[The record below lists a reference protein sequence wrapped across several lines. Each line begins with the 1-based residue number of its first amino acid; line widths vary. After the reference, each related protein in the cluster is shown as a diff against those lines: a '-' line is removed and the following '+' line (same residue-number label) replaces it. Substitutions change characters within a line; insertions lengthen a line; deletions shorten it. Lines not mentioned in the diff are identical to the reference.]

1 MDEYIST
8 YIYISKYIYIYIY
21 ILSTKPYV
29 PEIVFVVLLLL
40 SHHVP

>member
-8 YIYISKYIYIYIY
+8 YIYISKYIYIY